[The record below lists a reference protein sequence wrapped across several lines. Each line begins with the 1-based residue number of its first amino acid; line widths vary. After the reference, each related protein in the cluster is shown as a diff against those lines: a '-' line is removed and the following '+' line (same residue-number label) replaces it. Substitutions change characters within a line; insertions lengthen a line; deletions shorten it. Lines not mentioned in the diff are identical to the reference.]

1 MKKNQK
7 LALYHELLL
16 NVLLYSVVLGF
27 FNDYTNII
35 STKSYSTTFL
45 TAFALAMLVY
55 PTFKIKSFLINFF
68 KKRNQKVALV
78 LSVWAV
84 LFVSKFVFLWVLE
97 IIFGNYLDI
106 SGFFGLLIIIL
117 VATMLQK
124 IVDYFY
130 KKFGLRMS

>member
-55 PTFKIKSFLINFF
+55 PTFKIKSFLINFLRSEI
-68 KKRNQKVALV
+68 KKLP
-78 LSVWAV
+78 
-84 LFVSKFVFLWVLE
+84 
-97 IIFGNYLDI
+97 
-106 SGFFGLLIIIL
+106 
-117 VATMLQK
+117 
-124 IVDYFY
+124 
-130 KKFGLRMS
+130 

>member
-1 MKKNQK
+1 
-7 LALYHELLL
+7 
-16 NVLLYSVVLGF
+16 
-27 FNDYTNII
+27 
-35 STKSYSTTFL
+35 
-45 TAFALAMLVY
+45 
-55 PTFKIKSFLINFF
+55 
-68 KKRNQKVALV
+68 V